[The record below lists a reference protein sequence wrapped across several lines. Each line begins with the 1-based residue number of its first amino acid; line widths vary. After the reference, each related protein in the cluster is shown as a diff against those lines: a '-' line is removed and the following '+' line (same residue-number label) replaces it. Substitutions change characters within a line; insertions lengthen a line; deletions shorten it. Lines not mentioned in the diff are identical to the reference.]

1 MIAIATASQKGGVG
15 KTTLCVNL
23 AYCLAKR
30 GWSVLLV
37 DTDPQG
43 GVGLS
48 LSRSSRSKQGYY
60 DFLCETKTYAQTV
73 LRTRLPG
80 LSLLPAGQF
89 DACSRRGWVAARV
102 PGRLQDLL
110 REAELDG
117 VDCVIFDTAAGLNG
131 MTETVLKASD
141 YAILPQQAEPLAVRS
156 VPHLLETLARYRA
169 EGASVTVAGLL
180 LTLVMEDAAV
190 SRKVVDELRDML
202 PASLLFP
209 EDIPRRPIFLDASAH
224 GVPVA
229 LCTRVPPPEA
239 ALFERLAAEV
249 EERTGLRLRQTLP
262 TPHASLL
269 D

>member
-30 GWSVLLV
+30 GWSVLLG

-48 LSRSSRSKQGYY
+48 LSRSSRTKHGFY
-60 DFLCETKTYAQTV
+60 DFLCETKSYAPTV

-80 LSLLPAGQF
+80 LSLMPVGQF
-89 DACSRRGWVAARV
+89 DACSQRGWTAARV
-102 PGRLQDLL
+102 PGRLQELL

-117 VDCVIFDTAAGLNG
+117 IDCLIFDTAAGLNG
-131 MTETVLKASD
+131 MTESVLKASD
-141 YAILPQQAEPLAVRS
+141 YAIVPQQAEPLAVRS

-169 EGASVTVAGLL
+169 EGARVTVAGLL
-180 LTLVMEDAAV
+180 MTLVMEDAAV
-190 SRKVVDELRDML
+190 SRQVVEELRGML

-209 EDIPRRPIFLDASAH
+209 EDIPRRPIFLEASAH

-229 LCTRVPPPEA
+229 LCTRVPTAEA
-239 ALFERLAAEV
+239 ELFDRLAAEV
-249 EERTGLRLRQTLP
+249 EERTGLRLLRDAP
-262 TPHASLL
+262 PHHASLL